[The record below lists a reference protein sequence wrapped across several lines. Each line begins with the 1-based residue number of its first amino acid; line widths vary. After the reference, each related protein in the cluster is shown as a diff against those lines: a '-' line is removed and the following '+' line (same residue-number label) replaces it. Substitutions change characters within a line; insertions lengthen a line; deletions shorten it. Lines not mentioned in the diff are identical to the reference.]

1 MTSPNVCIWSAV
13 CCSCGVPH
21 IYGPSDLYSKNEK
34 GKVEKYMPMGMKFI
48 DGSFSADV
56 PMNKL
61 SEFFNVNSFIVSQTN
76 PFMVP
81 LQDFSDSI
89 RHRNKILTKTI

>member
-1 MTSPNVCIWSAV
+1 
-13 CCSCGVPH
+13 
-21 IYGPSDLYSKNEK
+21 
-34 GKVEKYMPMGMKFI
+34 MKFI